1 MKKEEYKD
9 AMNHIRV
16 INEIDEVLKLDICF
30 NYQII
35 LIKSIIEEW
44 RK

>member
-16 INEIDEVLKLDICF
+16 INEVSDILELDISSH
-30 NYQII
+30 YKMI
-35 LIKSIIEEW
+35 LIKHIIDEW

>member
-16 INEIDEVLKLDICF
+16 INEISDILELDISCS
-30 NYQII
+30 YQII
-35 LIKSIIEEW
+35 LIKSVIEEW
-44 RK
+44 RR

>member
-9 AMNHIRV
+9 AINHIRV
-16 INEIDEVLKLDICF
+16 IDEISDILELDISSH
-30 NYQII
+30 YKII
-35 LIKSIIEEW
+35 LIKYIVEEW